1 MEELDRFA
9 VLNSYAKTID
19 LLAKWDIQLA
29 YELSYWIIQYGI
41 YGKEPPTDS
50 SPFMLASFEQIKKPI
65 DKCRSKSWN
74 AKKNWEIV
82 WNQNKIKTKSKDN
95 QTERKEKIKIKNKNI
110 KEEIIKKK
118 YLEFV
123 YLSDEEYKKL
133 LDIFWQT
140 KLNQAIENLNNYIGT
155 YPEKWKKY
163 SSHYHTIRKWNQE
176 FIQEMEK
183 RKKETETIKQS
194 DLPTQWLLWTIQLR
208 R

>member
-140 KLNQAIENLNNYIGT
+140 KLNQAIENLNNYIWT